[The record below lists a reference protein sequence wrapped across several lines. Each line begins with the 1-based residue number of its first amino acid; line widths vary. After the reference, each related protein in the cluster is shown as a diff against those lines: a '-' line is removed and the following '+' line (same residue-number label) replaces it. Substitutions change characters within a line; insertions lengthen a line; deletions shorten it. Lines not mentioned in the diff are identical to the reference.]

1 LWPEPTWLRLALPM
15 KTSKVHSRSILTR
28 TNIKG
33 IDYCLNPYV
42 GCQHACRYCYATFM
56 KKFSGH
62 DDAWGT
68 FVDVKANAADLLKR
82 DLRRGRSGH
91 VIISSVTDPYQPAE
105 ATHKITRACMDLLIL
120 SDLKISVL
128 TKSGLITRDIDLF
141 TRAGDLEVGLTITT
155 DREPMRALF
164 EPGASTV
171 RARLKALKT
180 LHDAGLKTYVF
191 IGPILPMD
199 PVKLAEL
206 VAPYAGR
213 VMIDR
218 MNYPWKVRKIYEAR
232 GLSDALGDGYF
243 EETEARLRGRLRRLG
258 VDTEIV

>member
-1 LWPEPTWLRLALPM
+1 M
-15 KTSKVHSRSILTR
+15 KLTKVHSRSILTR

-42 GCQHACRYCYATFM
+42 GCAHACRYCYATFM

-68 FVDVKANAADLLKR
+68 FVDVKANAAALLKR
-82 DLRRGRSGH
+82 ALVRGRSGH

-105 ATHKITRACMDLLIL
+105 AAHKITRACIELLVM

-128 TKSGLITRDIDLF
+128 SKSGLISRDIDLF
-141 TRAGDLEVGLTITT
+141 TRAGDLEAGLTITT

-164 EPGASTV
+164 EPGASPV
-171 RARLKALKT
+171 LERIKALKT
-180 LHDAGLKTYVF
+180 LHDAGVNTYVF

-199 PVKLAEL
+199 PEKLAGMI
-206 VAPYAGR
+206 APHAGR
-213 VMIDR
+213 VLIDR
-218 MNYPWKVRKIYEAR
+218 MNYPWKVRKIYEAH
-232 GLSDALGDGYF
+232 GLSHALGEDYA
-243 EETEARLRGRLRRLG
+243 EETEARLAGRLRRLG
-258 VDTEIV
+258 TAVEII